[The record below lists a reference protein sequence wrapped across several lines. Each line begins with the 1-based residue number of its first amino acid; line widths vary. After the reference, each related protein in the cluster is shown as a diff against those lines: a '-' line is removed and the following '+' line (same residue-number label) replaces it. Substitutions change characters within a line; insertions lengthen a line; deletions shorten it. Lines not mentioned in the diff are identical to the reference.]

1 MTEAKNLDTG
11 LYVLIGIFAAFILVI
26 LFVNLCM
33 FANDFSRELKY
44 VNGEINRTEGAEQ
57 RCWIRKR
64 RRLWLSLI
72 PFVKY

>member
-1 MTEAKNLDTG
+1 MTEAKNPDTE
-11 LYVLIGIFAAFILVI
+11 LYVLIGILAAFILVI

-44 VNGEINRTEGAEQ
+44 VNGEIDRTEGAEQ
-57 RCWIRKR
+57 RYWIRKR